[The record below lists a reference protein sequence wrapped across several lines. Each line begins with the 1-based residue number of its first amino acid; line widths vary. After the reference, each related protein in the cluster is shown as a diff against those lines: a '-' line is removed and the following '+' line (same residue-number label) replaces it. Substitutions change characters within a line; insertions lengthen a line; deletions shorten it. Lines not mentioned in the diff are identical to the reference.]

1 MVMSLFHSVS
11 DLIGHTPLLQLHKLD
26 TGPCSLFLKLENQN
40 PGGSIK
46 DRVALSMINEAERQG
61 KLAPGGTI
69 IEATAGNTGLGLA
82 LIAAQKNYRLILV
95 VPDKMSRE
103 KIFHLRALGATVL
116 LTRSDVNK
124 GHPAYYQD
132 YARRLADET
141 PGAFYIDQFN
151 NDANPLAHAT
161 STFAQPAPGQHTGYE
176 YSRSGNPTRHALETA
191 IADLENGTRGYAFA
205 SGLAAIST
213 VLELL
218 DKDSHLVA
226 VDDVYGGTYRLL
238 ENVRRRS
245 AGLQVSWVKPD
256 DLAGIE
262 AAIRPDTRMI
272 WVETPTNPLL
282 KLADLSA
289 IAAIARRHNLISVAD
304 NTFASPAI
312 HRPLEHGFDIV
323 VHSATKYLNG
333 HSDVV
338 AGLAVVGDNSEL
350 AEKLG
355 YLQNAVGGVLDPF
368 SSFLTLRGIRTLA
381 LRMER
386 HSANALQLAE
396 WLEQQPEVERVW
408 FPWLASHPHH
418 QLARQQMAL
427 PGGMISVVVKGDE
440 GYAERIISKLRWFT
454 LAESLGGVE
463 SLVSQP
469 FSMTHASI
477 PLEKRLANGITPQL
491 IRLSVGIED
500 PHDLIADWQ
509 QALRRE

>member
-1 MVMSLFHSVS
+1 
-11 DLIGHTPLLQLHKLD
+11 
-26 TGPCSLFLKLENQN
+26 
-40 PGGSIK
+40 
-46 DRVALSMINEAERQG
+46 
-61 KLAPGGTI
+61 
-69 IEATAGNTGLGLA
+69 
-82 LIAAQKNYRLILV
+82 
-95 VPDKMSRE
+95 
-103 KIFHLRALGATVL
+103 
-116 LTRSDVNK
+116 
-124 GHPAYYQD
+124 
-132 YARRLADET
+132 
-141 PGAFYIDQFN
+141 
-151 NDANPLAHAT
+151 
-161 STFAQPAPGQHTGYE
+161 
-176 YSRSGNPTRHALETA
+176 
-191 IADLENGTRGYAFA
+191 
-205 SGLAAIST
+205 

-338 AGLAVVGDNSEL
+338 AGLAVVGDNAAL

-418 QLARQQMAL
+418 QLARRQMAL
-427 PGGMISVVVKGDE
+427 PGGMISVVVKGDD

-463 SLVSQP
+463 PGEPALQHDP
-469 FSMTHASI
+469 CLDPAGEAPGERHHAAADPPVGRDRRSSRSDC
-477 PLEKRLANGITPQL
+477 RLAAGASGGVIIPTRGSSPA
-491 IRLSVGIED
+491 R
-500 PHDLIADWQ
+500 
-509 QALRRE
+509 QAFPAEGGR